1 MAATGGVEAAF
12 EADCLPLV
20 ALVALGVDLGA
31 VSGAFSSAEA
41 AAAFFC
47 GGVLFVAPDLGVL
60 GVLVLMIR
68 ELEETLTVSNERDCR
83 VR

>member
-41 AAAFFC
+41 EAAAAFFC

-68 ELEETLTVSNERDCR
+68 ELEETLNSIKRKR
-83 VR
+83 